1 MQSVAFSTKEACL
14 AGVED
19 FQRSAVNDA
28 NFIRVLAR
36 DRTHFFAL
44 NSDSNHLIAVS
55 QSYPTAAMM
64 ELDIVAVQTGTPTAL
79 IAESCGARVPN
90 LHTEHDGLRTPKW
103 RGDHAETETSP
114 KRPPKPNSFAETQ
127 LPLEETKMQDFDL
140 YLNPKRPTLGLYVKA
155 GAELPGLADAAEW
168 QHEGTV
174 DASELPSD
182 VLAGVEAN
190 GHAFQEL
197 GD

>member
-64 ELDIVAVQTGTPTAL
+64 ELDIVLVQTGTPTAP
-79 IAESCGARVPN
+79 IAESCGVRVPN
-90 LHTEHDGLRTPKW
+90 LHTEHDGLRAPKW
-103 RGDHAETETSP
+103 RGGDAETKTSP
-114 KRPPKPNSFAETQ
+114 MRPLRPHS
-127 LPLEETKMQDFDL
+127 LPEKCNFRLRRQKC
-140 YLNPKRPTLGLYVKA
+140 KTLIF
-155 GAELPGLADAAEW
+155 
-168 QHEGTV
+168 T
-174 DASELPSD
+174 
-182 VLAGVEAN
+182 
-190 GHAFQEL
+190 
-197 GD
+197 